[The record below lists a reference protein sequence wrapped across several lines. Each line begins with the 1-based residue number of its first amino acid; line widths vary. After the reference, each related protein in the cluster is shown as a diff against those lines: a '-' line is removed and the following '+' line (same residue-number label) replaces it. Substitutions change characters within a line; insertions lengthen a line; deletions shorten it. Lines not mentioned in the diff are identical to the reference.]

1 MPDEQSVC
9 ESVPEREFVDDMA
22 HPVVVS
28 AVLVTLASREGWM
41 DAELGACV
49 SGLRCNGCSHI
60 KAVPLV

>member
-1 MPDEQSVC
+1 MPDEQSVG
-9 ESVPEREFVDDMA
+9 ESVLECELVEDMV

-49 SGLRCNGCSHI
+49 SGLRCNGCSHM